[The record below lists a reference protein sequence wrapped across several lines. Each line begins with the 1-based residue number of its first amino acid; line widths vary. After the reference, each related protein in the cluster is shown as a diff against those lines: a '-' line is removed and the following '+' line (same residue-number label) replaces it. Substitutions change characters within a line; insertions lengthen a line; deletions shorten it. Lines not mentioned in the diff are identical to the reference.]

1 MKYLLKTQLPNKPTK
16 KFLFNTQKETIKFI
30 NETYFSGIPIINY
43 HNLFFTKYKSKYDKF
58 FSFKKVSNNFIIN
71 RELSFLTELIKYD
84 KMKMKKI
91 NIDIN
96 YMENKLKKDNPT
108 LEQSTIKLYLTH
120 YINVSRLLEKKPN
133 SRWLMN
139 SDPNKI
145 LIELKKHYSPSTISP
160 ILTAL
165 FKILYAYGDDKLA
178 EKYVKIKQ
186 SLPKKKENTKTQKQ
200 KDNWITKK
208 EVEEFVKEL
217 EKKAKE
223 SGEELEYR
231 QYLTLLIM
239 YNHPL
244 RNDLAGLLLTN
255 KDLDKDKNYYNYK
268 TGTITLNKYKTS
280 KTYGQKKIKLN
291 KEVKKEVNE
300 YLSANDFKQK
310 YLIQNNKGDLLTNSG
325 LSKMLIRMFEKRFNK
340 KVGSQMLRH
349 ILLDNETN
357 NNFIKA
363 KKEFETEN
371 KVIASN
377 MGHNMKQHEKY
388 ILSE

>member
-1 MKYLLKTQLPNKPTK
+1 MIHLIVKLPNKPTK
-16 KFLFNTQKETIKFI
+16 QFLFKTQKDTIKFI
-30 NETYFSGIPIINY
+30 NENFFSGIPIINY

-58 FSFKKVSNNFIIN
+58 FFVKKVSKDFSIN
-71 RELSFLTELIKYD
+71 RDLPFLTELIKYD

-91 NIDIN
+91 NVDIN

-120 YINVSRLLEKKPN
+120 YINVSKLLEKKPN

-145 LIELKKHYSPSTISP
+145 LIELKKHYSPSTLSP

-165 FKILYAYGDDKLA
+165 FKILYAYGEDKLA

-186 SLPKKKENTKTQKQ
+186 SLPKKKENTKTQRQ

-208 EVEEFVKEL
+208 EVEEFVKKL

-223 SGEELEYR
+223 SGNEIDYR

-239 YNHPL
+239 FHHPL

-255 KDLDKDKNYYNYK
+255 KDLGKDKNYYNYK

-291 KEVKKEVNE
+291 KEVKKDVNE

-310 YLIQNNKGDLLTNSG
+310 YLIQNNKGEELTNSA
-325 LSKMLIRMFEKRFNK
+325 LSKMLIRLFEKEFK
-340 KVGSQMLRH
+340 KKIGSQMLRH

-357 NNFIKA
+357 NNFIKS
-363 KKEFETEN
+363 KKKFETEN
-371 KVIASN
+371 EKLIDT
-377 MGHNMKQHEKY
+377 MGHNTQQHSKY
-388 ILSE
+388 ILTE